1 MGLLSEY
8 TDSQLIDLLSQ
19 NDKLA
24 FTELYHRY
32 WDKLFTIAA
41 NKLDKDLPSA
51 EELVQDLFMDLW
63 RRRKDLRIK
72 GCFSSYLAIA
82 MKYKVI
88 DTRLKKRRLQE
99 FKARSANSNTL
110 IDTST
115 EEQLRFH
122 ELQRRLDLVVQ
133 DLPER
138 SRLIYTLSRESGC
151 THKQIGDRL
160 SISNKTVEAH
170 LSRIIKLIRTKLRSM
185 LSGIFF

>member
-1 MGLLSEY
+1 MGLLSGY
-8 TDSQLIDLLSQ
+8 TDSQLVDLLSK
-19 NDKLA
+19 DDRLA
-24 FTELYHRY
+24 FTELYNRY
-32 WDKLFTIAA
+32 WDKLFTVAA
-41 NKLDKDLPSA
+41 NKLDKDLESA
-51 EELVQDLFMDLW
+51 EELVQDLFMNLW

-72 GCFSSYLAIA
+72 GCFSSYLATA

-88 DTRLKKRRLQE
+88 DTRLKKKRWQE
-99 FKARSANSNTL
+99 YKARSAPL

-122 ELQRRLDLVVQ
+122 ELQRRLELVVQ

-138 SRLIYTLSRESGC
+138 ARLIYTLSRESGY

-170 LSRIIKLIRTKLRSM
+170 LSRIIKLIRTKLGSM
-185 LSGIFF
+185 LHTLFF